1 MHCLVFT
8 RSTDRHSTVSSSIAP
23 RRGAM
28 LVLVS
33 ALLVVL
39 LAMTLFTVD
48 VAYMQLTRSEL
59 RSATD
64 AAAKAGAEALRRT
77 KNEAQARAAVKAV
90 AAKNTIGGKALVV
103 QDSEI
108 EFGTTELQ
116 ADGRWEFSPAAT
128 PYTAVR
134 VATQMGGTS
143 GNQPVQL
150 FFADVFGS
158 GTFEPARTSTA
169 AHTQTEICLCIDRS
183 HSMCFDLSGEDWR
196 YPGGGGY
203 STTNYLKPPHPSAS
217 RWGVLMK
224 AVNDFVKITMAQNPA
239 PRVALTTWG
248 SQITYNGLSFPATS
262 LDVPLSVNHSLITS
276 GLNGRSLK
284 TMLGGTNMSTGMKQ
298 AIDVLTAPNVD
309 PLASR
314 IMILMSDGEWNQGVD
329 PAITAEEAKANHI
342 IVHTISFVSNGN
354 QGALEEV
361 ATITGGRFYSAKNQ
375 SELSRAFSEIARQ
388 LPVVLTD

>member
-1 MHCLVFT
+1 MQRATHPHT
-8 RSTDRHSTVSSSIAP
+8 RFANAQPRP

-33 ALLVVL
+33 ALLVIL

-48 VAYMQLTRSEL
+48 VAYMQLTRAEL
-59 RSATD
+59 RSGTD

-77 KNEAQARAAVKAV
+77 KNEAQARAAVKDI
-90 AAKNTIGGKALVV
+90 AAKNTVGGKTLVV

-108 EFGTTELQ
+108 EFGSTQLQ
-116 ADGRWEFSPAAT
+116 ANGHWDFQAGST

-134 VATQMGGTS
+134 VGTTMGGGT

-158 GTFEPARTSTA
+158 GTFEPTRTSTA
-169 AHTQTEICLCIDRS
+169 AHTKTEICLCIDRS
-183 HSMCFDLSGEDWR
+183 HSMCFDLTGVDWR

-203 STTNYLKPPHPSAS
+203 SVTNYLKAPHPTYS

-224 AVNDFVKITMAQNPA
+224 SVNEFVKIIEQQNPP

-248 SQITYNGLSFPATS
+248 SNITYGGLSFPASS
-262 LDVPLSVNHSLITS
+262 LDLPLTTSHSNINS
-276 GLNGRSLK
+276 SINGRSLK
-284 TMLGGTNMSTGMKQ
+284 TMLGGTNMSTGMQ
-298 AIDVLTAPNVD
+298 EALALLTANNVD

-314 IMILMSDGEWNQGVD
+314 IMILMSDGEWNQGID
-329 PAITAEEAKANHI
+329 PTIVAEQAKQNKV
-342 IVHTISFVSNGN
+342 IVHTISFISNGN
-354 QGALEEV
+354 QAALEDV
-361 ATITGGRFYSAKNQ
+361 ALITGGRFYSASNPA
-375 SELSRAFSEIARQ
+375 ELEAAFTHIARQ